1 MVTIENRRKKI
12 VELVNKEGSLT
23 LQQLRDAFPE
33 VSDVTIRKDLSYLDS
48 TMQLVRTH
56 GGAKSLPSAIGMID
70 SFYSR
75 ITVNTEAKNQIAQKA
90 LHLIVPNRTL
100 YLAPGTTCLSLAK
113 VLPDI
118 PLRIFTDGIATAMAL
133 ATYSNIQATVF
144 GGEVDGNTLRTR
156 SPAFFSELNSL
167 HFDYA
172 ILGADSFHQ
181 EYGFVCVDSYS
192 WTLLKALREHSDHLV
207 ILLDSSKVKNMRP
220 TYYFPM
226 NQVDIVVT
234 DDSFDQG
241 VLDILKK
248 ANVNVL

>member
-1 MVTIENRRKKI
+1 MENRRKKI

-33 VSDVTIRKDLSYLDS
+33 VSDVTLRKDLSYLDS

-75 ITVNTEAKNQIAQKA
+75 ISVNTEAKKQIAQKA
-90 LHLIVPNRTL
+90 LELIVPNSTL

-118 PLRIFTDGIATAMAL
+118 PLHIFTDGIATAMTL
-133 ATYSNIQATVF
+133 ASYGSIETTAF
-144 GGEVDGNTLRTR
+144 GGTVDGNTLRTR
-156 SPAFFSELNSL
+156 GAAFFSELNML

-172 ILGADSFHQ
+172 ILGADSFHK
-181 EYGFVCVDSYS
+181 EYGFICCDAYS
-192 WTLLKALREHSDHLV
+192 WNLLKALRERSDHLV
-207 ILLDSSKVKNMRP
+207 ILLDSSKINNMRP
-220 TYYFPM
+220 TFCFPM
-226 NQVDIVVT
+226 GQVDVVVT
-234 DDSFDQG
+234 DDRFDLATLELLRAANIR
-241 VLDILKK
+241 VL
-248 ANVNVL
+248 